1 MEQEGAANYDR
12 QQALR
17 ERKLREEREHQ
28 YRMAV
33 EARRAAE
40 ARASRWWSVWYGRP
54 YTPILIYP

>member
-1 MEQEGAANYDR
+1 MEREGAANNDR
-12 QQALR
+12 QQAFR

-40 ARASRWWSVWYGRP
+40 ARATRWWSIWYGRP
-54 YTPILIYP
+54 YAPTLIYQ

>member
-1 MEQEGAANYDR
+1 MEREGAANYDR
-12 QQALR
+12 QQAFR

-40 ARASRWWSVWYGRP
+40 ARATRWWSIWYGRP
-54 YTPILIYP
+54 YAAILIYQ